1 MKNNLNWVLVS
12 YGTTEHQKQLEN
24 YISQR
29 TGQKVGFG
37 RMDYDG
43 KGTILRISLDLTEIH
58 RTNVTGAI
66 YFPGKK
72 FRGEIDEFIEWH
84 SRISEMHYPE
94 AVKEATDPADVI
106 ALYYQEEKDE
116 ISYICF
122 RMFYQWEIEKYL
134 VSSDGKALPFENN
147 GRKYWLLLSMVNG
160 NMIMFTKTDS
170 SNTPFM
176 HISSDLKDLEFFRYL
191 ISM

>member
-1 MKNNLNWVLVS
+1 MKIERVLVPYHS
-12 YGTTEHQKQLEN
+12 EEEKKRLEDYLLEKTGRKTDLGPIQYG
-24 YISQR
+24 
-29 TGQKVGFG
+29 
-37 RMDYDG
+37 G
-43 KGTILRISLDLTEIH
+43 KLTLQTIDIDLTKIGS
-58 RTNVTGAI
+58 TNITCAP
-66 YFPGKK
+66 YFPGLHFKNVN
-72 FRGEIDEFIEWH
+72 EFIEWH
-84 SRISEMHYPE
+84 SRISDMHYPE

-134 VSSDGKALPFENN
+134 VSSDGKALPFENK
-147 GRKYWLLLSMVNG
+147 GRKYWLLLSKTNG